1 MPLTVATTYFTPKQ
15 PLRLPQTDASTTA
28 TTVIDLTNDYTLILT
43 TEIPTEPVAMST
55 ITQLQQPELE
65 LCYFPNSNTTSKN
78 TSTLDL
84 SSLPNSAPISELDL
98 THHASQFAR
107 QSISDSEAQTP
118 PRSQS
123 PAPEAFSTTAI
134 PDGGYGWAI
143 VLAGFVVTF
152 WINGMI
158 NCWGILQTA
167 LLNSSL
173 SHVPTAT
180 VSFIGSLNLSCG
192 AAFGILATKMGQR
205 FGSRYTAM
213 TGIAMMGLGLIAAG
227 SCTSNVAG
235 LFGTI
240 GLLAGVGMNA
250 AYTITNQLPVQ
261 YFSGRL
267 GLANGLI
274 KLGGGIGGTVMA
286 IALEKM
292 VQRVGIAWTFRIQG
306 LLTIG
311 MGLPAAWFMKD
322 RIAPIRKAPFIDLT
336 MFRSVPFTAMFA
348 AGAIG
353 TFALFVPPYYLPL
366 FAQSLGLSSTTG
378 AGLVAAFNACNAV
391 GRFAGGP
398 LCDKIGTTNT
408 FLITMTLNAVS
419 MLAIWPVS
427 NTLGPLLA
435 FAVLNGVANGAYFTV
450 FPTVVASIFGPGRAA
465 VAMSMS
471 ITGWTVGYLLGAPVA
486 GYILQASGGQEKAG
500 DGNIDVYR
508 PAIFYAGGVALI
520 SSMFALLARLHMAKK
535 VAKRV

>member
-1 MPLTVATTYFTPKQ
+1 
-15 PLRLPQTDASTTA
+15 
-28 TTVIDLTNDYTLILT
+28 
-43 TEIPTEPVAMST
+43 MSCT
-55 ITQLQQPELE
+55 TQLQQPELE
-65 LCYFPNSNTTSKN
+65 LCYLPNTKRATSDDTSTIHLSSFPNSTAASEM
-78 TSTLDL
+78 SFAHY
-84 SSLPNSAPISELDL
+84 SSRRHSV
-98 THHASQFAR
+98 
-107 QSISDSEAQTP
+107 SDEETQTP
-118 PRSQS
+118 PRSPTPTS
-123 PAPEAFSTTAI
+123 ITPSAPGAFSTTAI
-134 PDGGYGWAI
+134 PDGGYGWVI
-143 VLAGFVVTF
+143 VIASFTVTF

-167 LLNSSL
+167 LLNSTL

-180 VSFIGSLNLSCG
+180 VSFIGSLNLCCG
-192 AAFGILATKMGQR
+192 VAFGVLATKLGQR
-205 FGSRYTAM
+205 FGSRPTAM
-213 TGIAMMGLGLIAAG
+213 IGITMMGLGLIAAG

-250 AYTITNQLPVQ
+250 VYTITNQLPVQ
-261 YFSGRL
+261 YFSGHL
-267 GLANGLI
+267 GLANGLV
-274 KLGGGIGGTVMA
+274 KLGGGIGGSVMA

-306 LLTIG
+306 LLTVG

-322 RIAPIRKAPFIDLT
+322 RIPPVRKAPFVDLT
-336 MFRSVPFTAMFA
+336 MFRSVPFTAMFV
-348 AGAIG
+348 AGATG

-366 FAQSLGLSSTTG
+366 FAQSLGLSSSTG

-398 LCDKIGTTNT
+398 LCDKIGPTNT
-408 FLITMTLNAVS
+408 FVISMVLNAIS

-427 NTLGPLLA
+427 NALGPLLV

-471 ITGWTVGYLLGAPVA
+471 ITGWTFGYLLGAPIA
-486 GYILQASGGQEKAG
+486 GYILQASGGQERAAQ
-500 DGNIDVYR
+500 GNIDVYR
-508 PAIFYAGGVALI
+508 PAIFYAGGVAMV
-520 SSMFALLARLHMAKK
+520 SSMFALLARLNMARK